1 MEHAL
6 YRVTADGGSKTE
18 AECLHDVLSKR
29 TPQPS
34 FLHTAGIMHQQPSRR
49 SSSKIAAELK
59 KEKMV
64 TAELE
69 DLVNTQRNQINQ
81 LASKMKENEDLHSG
95 IYAKMEE
102 LLRFIHE

>member
-18 AECLHDVLSKR
+18 AECLHDVMSKR
-29 TPQPS
+29 TLQPS

-49 SSSKIAAELK
+49 SSSKIEFELK
-59 KEKMV
+59 KDKMI
-64 TAELE
+64 TAEMK
-69 DLVNTQRNQINQ
+69 DVVNTQRNQIDQ
-81 LASKMKENEDLHSG
+81 LASKIKENEELHSR